1 MKEKKVTIKD
11 IAREA
16 GVSIATVSY
25 IINNRKDQQ
34 ISPETKN
41 KVLQVINLLNYTPNK
56 AAKSLVTKQTQTI
69 ALYCAQANSV
79 LEKAEQLNFIQ
90 HLVAYF
96 HTKNYNLIYL
106 DNHSI
111 QKYDMVDAILT
122 LGVDKQSFYQI
133 GELNFVPVIAI
144 DSLIDD
150 PVFFQINLDW
160 QYIANE
166 LNDYYQ
172 NDSYTLVSLPIY
184 SEELKTYLTTLFEH
198 IYWLEQTDVFAIPSD
213 KHLVTVNQTIKDYYA
228 HSEQMKLLTKF
239 SDTFF
244 DKLFQA
250 INWAIHREQ
259 IENHNILV

>member
-111 QKYDMVDAILT
+111 QKGGIV
-122 LGVDKQSFYQI
+122 
-133 GELNFVPVIAI
+133 
-144 DSLIDD
+144 
-150 PVFFQINLDW
+150 
-160 QYIANE
+160 
-166 LNDYYQ
+166 
-172 NDSYTLVSLPIY
+172 
-184 SEELKTYLTTLFEH
+184 
-198 IYWLEQTDVFAIPSD
+198 
-213 KHLVTVNQTIKDYYA
+213 
-228 HSEQMKLLTKF
+228 
-239 SDTFF
+239 
-244 DKLFQA
+244 
-250 INWAIHREQ
+250 
-259 IENHNILV
+259 

>member
-25 IINNRKDQQ
+25 IINDRKDQQ

-122 LGVDKQSFYQI
+122 
-133 GELNFVPVIAI
+133 
-144 DSLIDD
+144 
-150 PVFFQINLDW
+150 
-160 QYIANE
+160 
-166 LNDYYQ
+166 
-172 NDSYTLVSLPIY
+172 
-184 SEELKTYLTTLFEH
+184 
-198 IYWLEQTDVFAIPSD
+198 
-213 KHLVTVNQTIKDYYA
+213 
-228 HSEQMKLLTKF
+228 
-239 SDTFF
+239 
-244 DKLFQA
+244 
-250 INWAIHREQ
+250 RC
-259 IENHNILV
+259 